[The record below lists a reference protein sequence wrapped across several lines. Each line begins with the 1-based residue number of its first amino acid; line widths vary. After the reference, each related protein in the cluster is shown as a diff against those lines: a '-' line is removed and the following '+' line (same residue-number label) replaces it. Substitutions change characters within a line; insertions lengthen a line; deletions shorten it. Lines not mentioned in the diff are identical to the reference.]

1 MRAHFIRGQN
11 PKHSMEIGV
20 ERVYKFLENLSK
32 DYQLDPNDER
42 YLGYINV
49 YEDGFMDVDEKEGF
63 RIFVE
68 TWPRFEKVMHD
79 FGLDLNHEPDIE
91 ETMFLPLTYTPKK
104 TL

>member
-1 MRAHFIRGQN
+1 MRAQFVRGQN
-11 PKHSMEIGV
+11 PKYSMEIGV

-49 YEDGFMDVDEKEGF
+49 YEDGFMDEDIKEGF

-68 TWPRFEKVMHD
+68 TWPRFQRMMYD
-79 FGLDLNHEPDIE
+79 FGLDINQEPDIE
-91 ETMFLPLTYTPKK
+91 ETMFLPLTYTPK
-104 TL
+104 